1 VEAGSEPALT
11 TKTPTL
17 PVTKLRISK
26 DEPSPEPASPA
37 VTSFMTLAGRAIDGP
52 VEGGRV
58 YVDINGNGTI
68 DDAER
73 QNGYVGMTDGSGHY
87 SGQVNSAY
95 HDRMIMID
103 LSGATDHGS
112 NLDDPAD
119 NQSFGQGAYWRA
131 PPGSTILSP
140 LTEILVRIYG
150 VSASATDKATFA
162 ESLNLSRNIDITQ
175 YDAFTNRD
183 APDGQRLLALGRF
196 ASEVLR
202 EWGDGPLNQ
211 GETGQAY
218 VTEII
223 RRHDAEVAEQTQ
235 PAPSPPSPPPEITL
249 SRERMELDQN
259 STPTGPLAVIT
270 IEHGDV
276 ADLVRLPDDS
286 LFEYRNATRNRA
298 ELWLK
303 QGTVLDQARVG
314 ITRSDNQHPR
324 HHAGAERGQRFEL
337 QVIDV
342 DDVPTGWRL
351 QPNHAVGLDD
361 LHPNALSHTSVASPL
376 LEYANRTSI
385 PAFGTI
391 VTRDLRPEQIGKRIK
406 IMDLIVDDPDINP
419 DFRQWGFRLHGEDK
433 QYLEIIGNQVFIKA
447 GIVTVEMGHP
457 DYYSQ
462 TTLPIGI
469 IPPHY
474 IELVG
479 LDKAYLFIL
488 FIEGNRPSHG
498 DLQIRLQTPEAAPA
512 TYQLAADTSGIGDDD
527 RAEGE
532 ALRFTYRWEK
542 IGWQP
547 GTDPLLT
554 DQPHLAITE
563 NGVYRL
569 TVIAHD
575 DVPRHNTSFTT
586 EFTKT
591 FRVNEDALRPEPVT
605 SPDGAIQHSIHE
617 NRPLYLPVYD
627 FTGDGDLA
635 DGGWVAGQCPCS
647 AIDAATGKL
656 WFNSQPGYR
665 VLNYENPQDE
675 GADNIYDIRV
685 ERTAADGQR
694 EVVDLAL
701 AVQDIVRETI
711 RENSFNGWDYRFTY
725 AQVRPLIEAQ
735 TDWTAEEQTYAG
747 WLLEGNAWAMPEQ
760 GPLIITWGIDNRK
773 WVYKWYNYP
782 DGARTRER
790 VPATDEEI
798 AAYRAKIL
806 PALRIFEETINV
818 KFIEV
823 DFFDTGRGADGPLLE
838 FRLRESDSA
847 NSGAGP
853 GPGSY
858 VGLHMTVRLD
868 VILHEL
874 AHSFGLSHPFFQQ
887 RGVVNNR
894 GEGDFPRSMTRDE
907 KGGYVIQTGFDSV
920 MSYAR
925 PADRNL
931 TEKDIKVLQF
941 LYGAP
946 NTDYE
951 GLQDLLDL
959 DIPPPAIIDWL

>member
-1 VEAGSEPALT
+1 MP
-11 TKTPTL
+11 
-17 PVTKLRISK
+17 
-26 DEPSPEPASPA
+26 
-37 VTSFMTLAGRAIDGP
+37 
-52 VEGGRV
+52 
-58 YVDINGNGTI
+58 
-68 DDAER
+68 
-73 QNGYVGMTDGSGHY
+73 
-87 SGQVNSAY
+87 
-95 HDRMIMID
+95 
-103 LSGATDHGS
+103 
-112 NLDDPAD
+112 
-119 NQSFGQGAYWRA
+119 
-131 PPGSTILSP
+131 
-140 LTEILVRIYG
+140 
-150 VSASATDKATFA
+150 
-162 ESLNLSRNIDITQ
+162 
-175 YDAFTNRD
+175 
-183 APDGQRLLALGRF
+183 
-196 ASEVLR
+196 
-202 EWGDGPLNQ
+202 
-211 GETGQAY
+211 
-218 VTEII
+218 
-223 RRHDAEVAEQTQ
+223 
-235 PAPSPPSPPPEITL
+235 
-249 SRERMELDQN
+249 
-259 STPTGPLAVIT
+259 
-270 IEHGDV
+270 
-276 ADLVRLPDDS
+276 
-286 LFEYRNATRNRA
+286 
-298 ELWLK
+298 
-303 QGTVLDQARVG
+303 
-314 ITRSDNQHPR
+314 
-324 HHAGAERGQRFEL
+324 GAERGQRFEL

-361 LHPNALSHTSVASPL
+361 LHPSALPHTSVANPL
-376 LEYANRTSI
+376 LEYTNRTPI
-385 PAFGTI
+385 PLLGAI
-391 VTRDLRPEQIGKRIK
+391 VTRDLRPDQVGQRLK

-419 DFRQWGFRLHGEDK
+419 DFRQWGFRLHGGDK

-457 DYYSQ
+457 DYYSK
-462 TTLPIGI
+462 TTLSIGLFE
-469 IPPHY
+469 PLY
-474 IELVG
+474 IELMG
-479 LDKAYLFIL
+479 LDEAYLFIF
-488 FIEGNRPSHG
+488 FIDGNRPSYG
-498 DLQIRLQTPEAAPA
+498 NLQIRLQTPEAAPA
-512 TYQLAADTSGIGDDD
+512 TYQLAADTSGINDRD

-532 ALRFTYRWEK
+532 ALRYTYRWEK

-547 GTDPLLT
+547 GTDPLFT

-569 TVIAHD
+569 TVIEHD

-591 FRVNEDALRPEPVT
+591 FRVNEDALRPAPVT
-605 SPDGAIQHSIHE
+605 SPDGAIQHSITE

-627 FTGDGDLA
+627 FTGGGSWRIVDGWRDNPLFR
-635 DGGWVAGQCPCS
+635 
-647 AIDAATGKL
+647 IDAATGKL

-701 AVQDIVRETI
+701 TVQDIVRESNHD
-711 RENSFNGWDYRFTY
+711 NSRGWAYRFTY
-725 AQVRPLIEAQ
+725 AQIKPLIEAQ
-735 TDWTAEEQTYAG
+735 QDWTAEERTYAG
-747 WLLEGNAWAMPEQ
+747 WLLKGKAWAMPEQ

-773 WVYKWYNYP
+773 WVYKRGYP
-782 DGARTRER
+782 DGLQTNER

-823 DFFDTGRGADGPLLE
+823 DFFDTGRGADDSLLE
-838 FRLRESDSA
+838 FRLKENDSS
-847 NSGAGP
+847 NNGAGP

-858 VGLHMTVRLD
+858 VGLHMDVRLD

-874 AHSFGLSHPFFQQ
+874 AHSFGLSHPFFDH
-887 RGVVNNR
+887 RGGDRYV
-894 GEGDFPRSMTRDE
+894 EGAFPRSMTRDE
-907 KGGYVIQTGFDSV
+907 KGGYLIQTGFDSV

>member
-1 VEAGSEPALT
+1 
-11 TKTPTL
+11 
-17 PVTKLRISK
+17 
-26 DEPSPEPASPA
+26 
-37 VTSFMTLAGRAIDGP
+37 MTLAGRAIDGP

-303 QGTVLDQARVG
+303 QGTVLDQARVESHEVIINIPG
-314 ITRSDNQHPR
+314 TMP
-324 HHAGAERGQRFEL
+324 GAERGQRFEL

-391 VTRDLRPEQIGKRIK
+391 VTRDLRPEKIGKRIK

-474 IELVG
+474 TELVG

-498 DLQIRLQTPEAAPA
+498 DLQIRLQTPEAAPT

-527 RAEGE
+527 RAEEE
-532 ALRFTYRWEK
+532 ALRFTYLWEK
-542 IGWQP
+542 IGWQR
-547 GTDPLLT
+547 GTDSPLQGVIN
-554 DQPHLAITE
+554 QPNFTVTE
-563 NGVYRL
+563 NGVYWL

-605 SPDGAIQHSIHE
+605 SPDGAIQHSITE

-627 FTGDGDLA
+627 FTGDGAWRIA
-635 DGGWVAGQCPCS
+635 DGWRDNPLFRV
-647 AIDAATGKL
+647 DAATGKL

-665 VLNYENPQDE
+665 VLNYENPQDV

-685 ERTAADGQR
+685 ERTAADGQH

-858 VGLHMTVRLD
+858 VGLHMTVSLD

-907 KGGYVIQTGFDSV
+907 KGGYVIQTGFDSI
-920 MSYAR
+920 MGYFR